1 MLETQG
7 SKLEDLE
14 RKARDSVEELKIAEE
29 RLSETQN
36 IVKLLRGD
44 LSRKDVMIEERDQVI
59 KEQGHQI
66 ADL

>member
-14 RKARDSVEELKIAEE
+14 RKARDSVEERKIAEK

>member
-14 RKARDSVEELKIAEE
+14 RKARDSVEELKIAEK

-44 LSRKDVMIEERDQVI
+44 LSRKDMMIEERDQVI

-66 ADL
+66 VDL

>member
-14 RKARDSVEELKIAEE
+14 RKARDSVEELKIAEK